1 MPYSSNTKNMFIPLD
16 NILRRSDQIT
26 REANGGNS
34 VLFSYPPEKEHE
46 FISAAH
52 KHYIEGGVMYGER
65 DRIQAEFVDISKLL
79 INYIDIDGWKDFS
92 QFYQDMSPNNHVAFK
107 SDSKDSSYDDE
118 DNVDF
123 FNMIV
128 EAISDVVSRNKI
140 PILIRTGCL
149 IGTGIENVN
158 IMEHK
163 KIMALK
169 YPLILFYPSKVVDD
183 TLYFL
188 NFKPAS
194 KYRCSLVQARG

>member
-1 MPYSSNTKNMFIPLD
+1 MFIRLD
-16 NILRRSDQIT
+16 NTLRRSDQIT

-34 VLFSYPPEKEHE
+34 VLFSYPPEKERE
-46 FISAAH
+46 FIAAAQ
-52 KHYIEGGVMYGER
+52 KHYIEGGVIYGER
-65 DRIQAEFVDISKLL
+65 DCIQAEFVDISKLL
-79 INYIDIDGWKDFS
+79 VDYIDIDGWHDFS

-107 SDSKDSSYDDE
+107 SDSQGYISEDE
-118 DNVDF
+118 APIDL
-123 FNMIV
+123 FNMIAN
-128 EAISDVVSRNKI
+128 AISDVVSRNKI

-149 IGTGIENVN
+149 MGTGIENGN

-169 YPLILFYPSKVVDD
+169 YPLILFYPSKIVDD
-183 TLYFL
+183 NLYFL

>member
-1 MPYSSNTKNMFIPLD
+1 MPYLNNTYNIFLPLD
-16 NILRRSDQIT
+16 NILRRNDQIT
-26 REANGGNS
+26 KEANGGNS
-34 VLFSYPPEKEHE
+34 VLFSYPPEKEQE

-52 KHYIEGGVMYGER
+52 KHYIESGVMYGER

-92 QFYQDMSPNNHVAFK
+92 QFYQDMSPSNHLVFK
-107 SDSKDSSYDDE
+107 SDSQYDSYDDE
-118 DNVDF
+118 SNIDF

-128 EAISDVVSRNKI
+128 DAISEVVSRNKI

-163 KIMALK
+163 KIMELK
-169 YPLILFYPSKVVDD
+169 YPLILFYPSKVIDD